1 MPVLRT
7 PIETETYGDHSL
19 RTERAVT
26 RPHDRFWRG
35 IGMLLYGA
43 SYPLL
48 GLALWTGTQNGAWA
62 AAAALVAL
70 GVLASFVGWG
80 LLRGTDN
87 SSESRRSPI
96 HSRVKSRGMSTF
108 LALYNR
114 TGAIVILLGSYT
126 IAARNQGWP
135 LPQSF
140 TGWFALVWVPL
151 FVAFALPVERAPP
164 PRDAD
169 W

>member
-7 PIETETYGDHSL
+7 PSESEQYGEHSL
-19 RTERAVT
+19 IADRAV
-26 RPHDRFWRG
+26 RRLRIRVWRG
-35 IGMLLYGA
+35 IGMLMYTT

-48 GLALWTGTQNGAWA
+48 GLALWTGTQKGAWA

-80 LLRGTDN
+80 LLSAPDRGGDGG
-87 SSESRRSPI
+87 SLPHSRTRSP
-96 HSRVKSRGMSTF
+96 RASTF
-108 LALYNR
+108 LALYSR
-114 TGAIVILLGSYT
+114 TGAIVIVLGSYT

-135 LPQSF
+135 LPESF
-140 TGWFALVWVPL
+140 AGWFALVWVPL
-151 FVAFALPVERAPP
+151 FVAFVLPVERAPP
-164 PRDAD
+164 PRDDD

>member
-1 MPVLRT
+1 
-7 PIETETYGDHSL
+7 
-19 RTERAVT
+19 
-26 RPHDRFWRG
+26 
-35 IGMLLYGA
+35 MLIYST

-48 GLALWTGTQNGAWA
+48 GLALWTGTRNGAWA
-62 AAAALVAL
+62 FATALVAL

-80 LLRGTDN
+80 LLSAPDSGSDG
-87 SSESRRSPI
+87 ESPS
-96 HSRVKSRGMSTF
+96 HTGVKSAGVSTF

-126 IAARNQGWP
+126 IAASNQGWP

-164 PRDAD
+164 PRDAE